1 MKLLGLD
8 YGEAKIGLA
17 IGDIESGVA
26 TPYGIIKNLGWN
38 NATHE
43 IKNICDKE
51 GITKIIIGV
60 PVNPASLES
69 EQIRKI
75 ENFILQLK
83 EKTGLEVLGKDERFS
98 TQEAQKLITKDKAH
112 DDDVAAM
119 LILQNYFDSQSLR

>member
-38 NATHE
+38 NAISE

-51 GITKIIIGV
+51 GIAKIIIGV
-60 PVNPASLES
+60 PVNPNSLDS
-69 EQIRKI
+69 EPIRKI

-83 EKTGLEVLGKDERFS
+83 EKTGLEVEGKDERFS
-98 TQEAQKLITKDKAH
+98 TQEAQKLIAKNRAH

-119 LILQNYFDSQSLR
+119 LILQNYFDSK